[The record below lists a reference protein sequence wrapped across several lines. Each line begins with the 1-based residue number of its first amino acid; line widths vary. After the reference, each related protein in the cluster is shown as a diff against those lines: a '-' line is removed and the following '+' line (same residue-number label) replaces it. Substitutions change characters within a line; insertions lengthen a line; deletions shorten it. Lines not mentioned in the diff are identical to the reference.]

1 MQRGGDRVESMRLA
15 RRLSILSVCLVAMSG
30 LAGVAVGAVATSGSA
45 NLGPG
50 EFIPL
55 DEPTARTML
64 AELQL
69 AD

>member
-1 MQRGGDRVESMRLA
+1 MV
-15 RRLSILSVCLVAMSG
+15 VG
-30 LAGVAVGAVATSGSA
+30 LAGAAVAAVATSGGD

-64 AELQL
+64 ADTQL

>member
-1 MQRGGDRVESMRLA
+1 MTGM
-15 RRLSILSVCLVAMSG
+15 SILGG
-30 LAGVAVGAVATSGSA
+30 LAGVAVAAVATSGDP
-45 NLGPG
+45 NQGPG

-69 AD
+69 VD

>member
-1 MQRGGDRVESMRLA
+1 MTGM
-15 RRLSILSVCLVAMSG
+15 SIIGG
-30 LAGVAVGAVATSGSA
+30 LAGVAVAAAATAGSD

-50 EFIPL
+50 EFVPL

>member
-1 MQRGGDRVESMRLA
+1 MIG
-15 RRLSILSVCLVAMSG
+15 G
-30 LAGVAVGAVATSGSA
+30 LAGVAVAAVATAGSD

-55 DEPTARTML
+55 DESTARTML

-69 AD
+69 AE